1 MLLSSHLLNEVELI
15 ADEMILIGHGK
26 IVAQGDK
33 KSLLAGAAGVGL
45 DLRHRAGQPG
55 AVHGADGARASRSPA
70 PATGLRVE
78 TEPVEVGRTAVEH
91 QIVLTDLRAADGGL
105 EDLFLELT
113 SDTQREV
120 PRMSATA
127 APGLGHALDLSST
140 TPTPFLR
147 LVRVELRKT
156 WDTRAGLWLLI
167 STAVLTA
174 AVMVIQLAVVVVQDL
189 NVSYN
194 DFLTSTNFSIGL
206 LLPVIGILL
215 LTSEWSQRTAM
226 VTFSLEPRRPLV
238 IAAKFV
244 VGIGLAIAAV
254 VIALVLATIC
264 NALYGALSGPAG
276 RVGPERRSRPP
287 TSCSSR

>member
-1 MLLSSHLLNEVELI
+1 
-15 ADEMILIGHGK
+15 
-26 IVAQGDK
+26 
-33 KSLLAGAAGVGL
+33 
-45 DLRHRAGQPG
+45 
-55 AVHGADGARASRSPA
+55 
-70 PATGLRVE
+70 
-78 TEPVEVGRTAVEH
+78 
-91 QIVLTDLRAADGGL
+91 
-105 EDLFLELT
+105 
-113 SDTQREV
+113 
-120 PRMSATA
+120 MSATS
-127 APGLGHALDLSST
+127 GLGHGLDLSST
-140 TPTPFLR
+140 SPTPFLR

-174 AVMVIQLAVVVVQDL
+174 AVMVIQLAVVLTQDL
-189 NVSYN
+189 RVSYN

-244 VGIGLAIAAV
+244 VGIGLAVAAV

-264 NALYGALSGPAG
+264 NLLYGVLSGNEADWDLGIAVVGGFVLLQIIGMLTGFAFAALLLNSPAAIVLYMVYSFVLPG
-276 RVGPERRSRPP
+276 IFGLGAALIGWFEDLQPWIDFTDAQTPLIDASMTGEDWAHFAVSGFIWLVVPLAIGVSRVLRAEVK
-287 TSCSSR
+287 

>member
-1 MLLSSHLLNEVELI
+1 MS
-15 ADEMILIGHGK
+15 
-26 IVAQGDK
+26 
-33 KSLLAGAAGVGL
+33 
-45 DLRHRAGQPG
+45 
-55 AVHGADGARASRSPA
+55 
-70 PATGLRVE
+70 
-78 TEPVEVGRTAVEH
+78 TA
-91 QIVLTDLRAADGGL
+91 
-105 EDLFLELT
+105 
-113 SDTQREV
+113 
-120 PRMSATA
+120 A
-127 APGLGHALDLSST
+127 APGLGHSLDLSST

-147 LVRVELRKT
+147 LVRVELRRT

-189 NVSYN
+189 QVSYN

-264 NALYGALSGPAG
+264 NALYGALADQPVVWDQSVQQTAYFVLLQVIGMLTGFAFAALLLNSPAAIVLYMVYSFVLPGLFGLGAALIGWFEELQPWIDFADAQTPLIDATMTGEDWAQFAVSGVIWLVLPLVIG
-276 RVGPERRSRPP
+276 VWRVLRAEVK
-287 TSCSSR
+287 